1 MRNSI
6 ALKQAGITI
15 IKKLSTLEINKIAS
29 NISERICVAFP
40 EHKINQ
46 SDLFIAISRL
56 NMYLANFEDNSA
68 AKYWYKNNSIYFRK
82 DIDFESLETAA
93 LHECLHFIQTVR
105 NKKGKVQRLGLYN
118 LTSFKETGFA
128 LNEAAVQLM
137 ASYATNSKKDSVKY
151 YGMEFVTNSPNYYPI
166 ECALVKQMSYFTGT
180 YPLFHSVIHSD
191 DIFKNTFIMKSNEN
205 AYYKITRNL
214 DKLVELQESLNKE
227 NLALAYWGYENENQ
241 LKLQRIKQ
249 NIEDLKYSIKLTTIE
264 TQELILT
271 SCAYS
276 DLNLVRD
283 NESLTE
289 FKNKLYK
296 FKNILIKPENYSFYN
311 EFYCQMMEELEIK
324 RNLIKKY
331 GILNCFKE
339 IRENLA
345 LIETRQKKLNL
356 FQVALIKLKKLF
368 HISQEEEQY
377 NSNRQ

>member
-151 YGMEFVTNSPNYYPI
+151 YGMEFVTNSQPRAKRLHHQPAQLHRRRGQQTPRHHRN
-166 ECALVKQMSYFTGT
+166 TG
-180 YPLFHSVIHSD
+180 
-191 DIFKNTFIMKSNEN
+191 
-205 AYYKITRNL
+205 
-214 DKLVELQESLNKE
+214 Q
-227 NLALAYWGYENENQ
+227 
-241 LKLQRIKQ
+241 
-249 NIEDLKYSIKLTTIE
+249 
-264 TQELILT
+264 
-271 SCAYS
+271 
-276 DLNLVRD
+276 
-283 NESLTE
+283 
-289 FKNKLYK
+289 
-296 FKNILIKPENYSFYN
+296 
-311 EFYCQMMEELEIK
+311 
-324 RNLIKKY
+324 
-331 GILNCFKE
+331 
-339 IRENLA
+339 
-345 LIETRQKKLNL
+345 
-356 FQVALIKLKKLF
+356 
-368 HISQEEEQY
+368 
-377 NSNRQ
+377 